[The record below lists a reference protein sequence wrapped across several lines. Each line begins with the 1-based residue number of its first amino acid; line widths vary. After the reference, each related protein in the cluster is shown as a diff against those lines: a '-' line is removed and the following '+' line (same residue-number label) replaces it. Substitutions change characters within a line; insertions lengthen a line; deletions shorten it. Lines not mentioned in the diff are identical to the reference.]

1 MSPVVPASSR
11 AGANGGDPESAA
23 WSQAHGAGEAHGG
36 RPDPGLRPAGLL
48 GLLAVLA
55 MPCLGLAGDEL
66 SSRPPAPAGVQARSS
81 AVDAVE
87 KLQFPGI
94 TINLEERCVDVEAT
108 VCLRRGLLELVACTQ
123 GTKEHES
130 IVVVGAKA
138 MHLHAALLLLG
149 ARPGSPATRQRDGA
163 QGDRW
168 IDVPPRGGPVDVF
181 LVLKGE
187 GGKAVEHPISEFI
200 LRSRQR
206 SDTSSVD
213 PAPRPPSHTFLFAGS
228 IVQGDGPGPR
238 RYLGDESGNVISLS
252 TFGDEVLCLPAIH
265 SQDNAALPWQVNP
278 NLLPEVGA
286 SVLLRLR
293 PQRPPAAKAATPP
306 HSPSNPVQA
315 DPRK

>member
-1 MSPVVPASSR
+1 VIPVVPASIR
-11 AGANGGDPESAA
+11 AGAN
-23 WSQAHGAGEAHGG
+23 GG
-36 RPDPGLRPAGLL
+36 RPDPGLRPSVFL

-55 MPCLGLAGDEL
+55 MPSLVLGADEL
-66 SSRPPAPAGVQARSS
+66 PNRPPAQTGVQAQSS
-81 AVDAVE
+81 AVAAVE
-87 KLQFPGI
+87 KLKFPGI
-94 TINLEERCVDVEAT
+94 VINLEERCVDVEAS
-108 VCLRRGLLELVACTQ
+108 VCLRRGLLELVACTK

-149 ARPGSPATRQRDGA
+149 ASPGSPATRQQDGA

-187 GGKAVEHPISEFI
+187 GGRAVEHPISEFI

-206 SDTSSVD
+206 SDTSSAD
-213 PAPRPPSHTFLFAGS
+213 PAPKSPSHTFLFAGS
-228 IVQGDGPGPR
+228 VLQGDGPGPR
-238 RYLGDESGNVISLS
+238 RYLSDESGNVISLS

-265 SQDNAALPWQVNP
+265 SQDNSALLWQVNP
-278 NLLPEVGA
+278 ALLPEVGS

-293 PQRPPAAKAATPP
+293 PQRPPAAKAATNP
-306 HSPSNPVQA
+306 HSPSNPIHA